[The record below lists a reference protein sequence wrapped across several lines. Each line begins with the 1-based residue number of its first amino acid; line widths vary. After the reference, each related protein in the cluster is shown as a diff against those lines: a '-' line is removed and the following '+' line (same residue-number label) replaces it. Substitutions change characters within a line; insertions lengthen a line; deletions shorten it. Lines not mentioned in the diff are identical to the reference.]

1 MPCPH
6 GIGDCS
12 SICHLRTISPFR
24 QRSDKTFIVGGL
36 DSGRPPYPDR
46 CSSRHWHVFR
56 VLSLSLLRS
65 PWHLGGLGVSDSAPS
80 AARKLLQ
87 IIPVRNRSRKRYQQ
101 GRCVAISGPLSSP
114 IPLTLY
120 CICKS
125 VIGTFAHLPRIV

>member
-24 QRSDKTFIVGGL
+24 QRSDKTLIVVGL
-36 DSGRPPYPDR
+36 DSERPPSQIDVPLATGT
-46 CSSRHWHVFR
+46 CTGCCPVSTQIPLAFAGPGR
-56 VLSLSLLRS
+56 VAPPS
-65 PWHLGGLGVSDSAPS
+65 P
-80 AARKLLQ
+80 RNLLQ
-87 IIPVRNRSRKRYQQ
+87 IISLRNRSRKRHQQ
-101 GRCVAISGPLSSP
+101 GRGVAISGPLSSL

-125 VIGTFAHLPRIV
+125 LIGAFERLPRMV

>member
-12 SICHLRTISPFR
+12 GICHLRTISPFR

-36 DSGRPPYPDR
+36 DSERPPYPDR
-46 CSSRHWHVFR
+46 CSLATGTCTTPGV
-56 VLSLSLLRS
+56 VLVSTQISLAFGGPGLL
-65 PWHLGGLGVSDSAPS
+65 SAPS
-80 AARKLLQ
+80 ARNLLP
-87 IIPVRNRSRKRYQQ
+87 IIPLRNRSRKRYQQ

-125 VIGTFAHLPRIV
+125 VIGTFEHLPGMV